1 MRQTWLGVIPA
12 TKKKFHMYLEA
23 GDSCIIVSGG
33 VREMIHIDYET
44 EVTILA
50 SMPSFLY
57 GVLFLLVDPR
67 SAYTD

>member
-1 MRQTWLGVIPA
+1 
-12 TKKKFHMYLEA
+12 MYLEA